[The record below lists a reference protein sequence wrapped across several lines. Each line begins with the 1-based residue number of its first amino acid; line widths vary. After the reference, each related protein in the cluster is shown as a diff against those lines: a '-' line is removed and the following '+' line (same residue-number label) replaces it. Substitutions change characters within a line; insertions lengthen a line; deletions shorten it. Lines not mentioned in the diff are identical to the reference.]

1 MQFPLNLAIIEDQ
14 APIREA
20 LHEYLCAQPEF
31 RCVLIAESIEEFLEL
46 LSTAAVPPQLILSD
60 IGLPGLTGI
69 QGLPFILGRL
79 PDAQVLMLSVYA
91 DAERVFEA
99 LRAGAV
105 GYLLKNTPLA
115 QLKEHLLQ
123 VAAGGSPMSPGVAR
137 YVVQAFAQRPT
148 ATPVP
153 AALAQP
159 AALMA
164 NIIPLADLLPAEPLT
179 SRELE
184 VVRGIEDGLSY
195 KLIADRHHI
204 SIDTVRNHIRSVY
217 RKLQINSKGELLAQS
232 LKQQRS

>member
-1 MQFPLNLAIIEDQ
+1 MQFPLALAIIEDQ
-14 APIREA
+14 AAIRET

-31 RCVLIAESIEEFLEL
+31 RCVLISESVEAFLWDL
-46 LSTAAVPPQLILSD
+46 PAAPAPPQLILSD

-69 QGLPFILGRL
+69 EGIPLIQAQL

-137 YVVQAFAQRPT
+137 FVVQAFLGQSP
-148 ATPVP
+148 
-153 AALAQP
+153 QP
-159 AALMA
+159 APAG
-164 NIIPLADLLPAEPLT
+164 IPLANLLPEEPLT
-179 SRELE
+179 ARELE
-184 VVRGIEDGLSY
+184 IVRGIEDGLSY
-195 KLIADRHHI
+195 KLIAERHYI
-204 SIDTVRNHIRSVY
+204 SLDTVRSHIRNVY
-217 RKLQINSKGELLAQS
+217 RKLQVNSKAELMAQT
-232 LKQQRS
+232 LKRQRG

>member
-1 MQFPLNLAIIEDQ
+1 MTFPLALAIIEDQ
-14 APIREA
+14 AAIRET

-31 RCVLIAESIEEFLEL
+31 RCVVIAESVEEFLAL
-46 LSTAAVPPQLILSD
+46 LPAAAMPPQLILSD

-69 QGLPFILGRL
+69 EGIPYILAQLPE
-79 PDAQVLMLSVYA
+79 AQVLMLSVYA

-137 YVVQAFAQRPT
+137 FVVQAFRQ
-148 ATPVP
+148 
-153 AALAQP
+153 QP
-159 AALMA
+159 ADAPVDISL
-164 NIIPLADLLPAEPLT
+164 DQLLPEPLT

-195 KLIADRHHI
+195 KLIAERHHI
-204 SIDTVRNHIRSVY
+204 SLDTVRNHIRSVY
-217 RKLQINSKGELLAQS
+217 RKLQVNSKGELMAHALRRR
-232 LKQQRS
+232 RS

>member
-1 MQFPLNLAIIEDQ
+1 MQFPLALAIIEDQ
-14 APIREA
+14 ASIRDT

-31 RCVLIAESIEEFLEL
+31 RCVLIADSVEAFLRGL
-46 LSTAAVPPQLILSD
+46 PTAAAPPQLVLSD

-69 QGLPFILGRL
+69 EGLPLIQQLL
-79 PDAQVLMLSVYA
+79 PEAQVLMLSVYA

-137 YVVQAFAQRPT
+137 FVVQAFQR
-148 ATPVP
+148 
-153 AALAQP
+153 QP
-159 AALMA
+159 AVAAPATMVLER
-164 NIIPLADLLPAEPLT
+164 LLPEPLT
-179 SRELE
+179 ARELE

-195 KLIADRHHI
+195 QLIAERHFI
-204 SIDTVRNHIRSVY
+204 SLDTVRNHIRSVY
-217 RKLQINSKGELLAQS
+217 RKLQVNSRGELLAQA
-232 LKQQRS
+232 LKRRRD